1 MKKTGYM
8 TVYWG
13 DEYGKPPKTLEER
26 VRDEALAIELLQR
39 AKTIEGVK
47 VREFRAPVPR
57 LPGYEYKEEVQP
69 SYLLQIEGQQAIE
82 TLLDLY
88 QPAAHLVSHFPIWK
102 VYTSQELESAPLLR
116 WWIKNQA
123 IEDDYYDLHED
134 GYRGGPKS
142 SYRRCGACRAELEQV
157 RDLVLNKSKMG
168 RRELSLT
175 YSFEIILSEHLAQCF
190 REAGL
195 TGFALRPVQH
205 YRKPYANE
213 PVLYQL
219 VVTHTLPPMASPPT
233 EFERV
238 QQCSVCGTTTR
249 YLKHT
254 HFWGQIQY
262 YEDTDMYYLPEVL
275 GDMQDFNRTAELF
288 GDLPDGH
295 PLVLIS
301 QRVYRL
307 LREQRVK
314 GWEVVPVYLTEGA
327 EG

>member
-1 MKKTGYM
+1 MKRIAYATILL
-8 TVYWG
+8 
-13 DEYGKPPKTLEER
+13 KP
-26 VRDEALAIELLQR
+26 
-39 AKTIEGVK
+39 
-47 VREFRAPVPR
+47 
-57 LPGYEYKEEVQP
+57 
-69 SYLLQIEGQQAIE
+69 EGQTVSSFEIEQNREWVKHLILRMGLKEKQIREAPMGFDLEVDANSLAFGLFLEAIRARPDLAPRYIRIWRYYTLSELQA
-82 TLLDLY
+82 
-88 QPAAHLVSHFPIWK
+88 
-102 VYTSQELESAPLLR
+102 APLLTWR
-116 WWIKNQA
+116 LTNQA

-134 GYRGGPKS
+134 GYQGGPKS
-142 SYRRCGACRAELEQV
+142 SHRRCGACRAQLEQV
-157 RDLVLNKSKMG
+157 RDLALNKSKMG